1 MIKKAY
7 VEARMARLKQGLG
20 EVLLVYW
27 LYFGVAGWY
36 IAFDNK
42 IKLFMIG
49 SRIKLS
55 LESLQNKNE
64 L

>member
-1 MIKKAY
+1 MRKQGCT
-7 VEARMARLKQGLG
+7 EARMARHKQGLR

-36 IAFDNK
+36 IAFENITK
-42 IKLFMIG
+42 IIMIR

-55 LESLQNKNE
+55 LEDM
-64 L
+64 